1 MKFFV
6 ISILLWKDQEHNI
19 KNFVKTCTEE
29 KKYIFFR
36 NRKTK
41 ENYSRYERDIENLN
55 SIQKDDIVFL
65 RVKLDIG
72 GIYIYR
78 YYSFGKF
85 INLENINSHESF
97 NNYIQHKKENF
108 QLINI
113 SNIIT
118 NFEGIRD
125 KEEEGRVFEI
135 SENEALNIARAITKD
150 DNFNFSNYT
159 MKYWVISP
167 NVLADKKEHPIQNFI
182 DMMEKDKVALMGW
195 KEDKPLGKKFE
206 NDVKLGDII
215 IISLRVNWERKDY
228 FVGIVDSDS
237 YHYDYQDRYIQAR
250 KLKYFTHIKEKISWN
265 ENCTNE
271 SIQSPPAI
279 YELNENNEYDN
290 KIMKE
295 FLNILNIKMDN
306 AMEKYINLLKENYN
320 LILTGAPGTGKTYL
334 AKQIAA
340 KIIFNDNNK
349 EYTEEL
355 EDDENFKNQC
365 KFVQFHPSYDYTDFV
380 EGLRPIKDSDG
391 KISFERKDGVF
402 KDFCKKALE
411 NLIEIESITI
421 KEYLITFANEMYN
434 DFKKDNKITL
444 EGISGKSVAPFTNI
458 EFDEKKEIL
467 SMKAESQGEYTISG
481 NINEYVDWYKLYK
494 KLQQNETS
502 IKGMMEDKIPKFKGK
517 GSYLCAIL
525 NNFYE
530 KYNSEIEKE
539 VNNKKKNF
547 VFIIDEINRGEISK
561 IFGELFFAIDPGYRG
576 IKGKVITQYSNLID
590 KESEKYF
597 YIPENVYIIGTMNDI
612 DRSVESMDFA
622 MRRRFAWKEVDA
634 KYTQEDILK
643 SLDSN
648 IKQNAID
655 VMNALNNAISEIES
669 FNSSYH
675 IGASYFL
682 KLKNYYNGGN
692 IEEAF
697 NNLWENHL
705 KGLLY
710 EYLRGMPDAENKLE
724 ELKNVYNSGCDN
736 NTQSDSNTSQDS
748 DNSNRNQQNDIN

>member
-1 MKFFV
+1 
-6 ISILLWKDQEHNI
+6 
-19 KNFVKTCTEE
+19 
-29 KKYIFFR
+29 
-36 NRKTK
+36 
-41 ENYSRYERDIENLN
+41 
-55 SIQKDDIVFL
+55 
-65 RVKLDIG
+65 
-72 GIYIYR
+72 
-78 YYSFGKF
+78 
-85 INLENINSHESF
+85 
-97 NNYIQHKKENF
+97 
-108 QLINI
+108 
-113 SNIIT
+113 
-118 NFEGIRD
+118 
-125 KEEEGRVFEI
+125 
-135 SENEALNIARAITKD
+135 
-150 DNFNFSNYT
+150 
-159 MKYWVISP
+159 MKYWVFKHTYPNATEDEHYDLINTCLNNNFCYFHYEYGLIKNTSRVWNVVKNIKIGDVIFLFDNYNLYAYGYAKSP
-167 NVLADKKEHPIQNFI
+167 RKLKNSNKIFLNCNSIINNKNHEVNGTVYRHDKINDIYVYFEDCECFYENLYDDDTIPYEWKQRI
-182 DMMEKDKVALMGW
+182 D
-195 KEDKPLGKKFE
+195 
-206 NDVKLGDII
+206 
-215 IISLRVNWERKDY
+215 VNWEYINKDNDGDFY
-228 FVGIVDSDS
+228 GIWNGPISGAQGVFIPIIEINKE
-237 YHYDYQDRYIQAR
+237 YAKQLAI
-250 KLKYFTHIKEKISWN
+250 KLTQN
-265 ENCTNE
+265 ENFQFKEDTMEDYKKLLE
-271 SIQSPPAI
+271 S
-279 YELNENNEYDN
+279 
-290 KIMKE
+290 
-295 FLNILNIKMDN
+295 
-306 AMEKYINLLKENYN
+306 NYN

>member
-1 MKFFV
+1 MSYVNFGSNWGGK
-6 ISILLWKDQEHNI
+6 SANNNLLDI
-19 KNFVKTCTEE
+19 F
-29 KKYIFFR
+29 KKYSVVFSGLDDPNKVKKYLSYNYEIG
-36 NRKTK
+36 TK
-41 ENYSRYERDIENLN
+41 IIVTDGKKNIAVAISTSKFNSLN
-55 SIQKDDIVFL
+55 KLNIHFDKKDKNKFGIDSTVL
-65 RVKLDIG
+65 AVKVKLFELDKYDKKIDFFQAQG
-72 GIYIYR
+72 NR
-78 YYSFGKF
+78 FC
-85 INLENINSHESF
+85 NIN
-97 NNYIQHKKENF
+97 N
-108 QLINI
+108 
-113 SNIIT
+113 
-118 NFEGIRD
+118 
-125 KEEEGRVFEI
+125 
-135 SENEALNIARAITKD
+135 
-150 DNFNFSNYT
+150 
-159 MKYWVISP
+159 
-167 NVLADKKEHPIQNFI
+167 
-182 DMMEKDKVALMGW
+182 EKDKNYIDKLLKKYSGELAMEEL
-195 KEDKPLGKKFE
+195 KESY
-206 NDVKLGDII
+206 
-215 IISLRVNWERKDY
+215 ISL
-228 FVGIVDSDS
+228 
-237 YHYDYQDRYIQAR
+237 
-250 KLKYFTHIKEKISWN
+250 LKT
-265 ENCTNE
+265 
-271 SIQSPPAI
+271 
-279 YELNENNEYDN
+279 
-290 KIMKE
+290 
-295 FLNILNIKMDN
+295 
-306 AMEKYINLLKENYN
+306 NYN

-365 KFVQFHPSYDYTDFV
+365 QFVQFHPSYDYTDFV

-391 KISFERKDGVF
+391 KIGFERKDGVF

-481 NINEYVDWYKLYK
+481 NIDEYVDWYKLYK

-576 IKGKVITQYSNLID
+576 IKGKVITQYSNLINE
-590 KESEKYF
+590 ESEKYF

-622 MRRRFAWKEVDA
+622 MRRRFAWKEVKAENTQYMLDTMFDDNDEIKEEDKQSFIKEA
-634 KYTQEDILK
+634 KERMNNLNK
-643 SLDSN
+643 S
-648 IKQNAID
+648 IEQ
-655 VMNALNNAISEIES
+655 IES

-682 KLKNYYNGGN
+682 KLKNYYKSSSDNKN
-692 IEEAF
+692 EAF
-697 NNLWENHL
+697 DMLWENHL
-705 KGLLY
+705 RGLLY
-710 EYLRGMPDAENKLE
+710 EYLRGMPDAESKLE
-724 ELKNVYNSGCDN
+724 ELKNAYNAGSSDD
-736 NTQSDSNTSQDS
+736 TQSASDNAVQDS
-748 DNSNRNQQNDIN
+748 DN